1 MKNIR
6 IFIAVMILAVAAS
19 WSARAQT
26 LTTLHSFCSITN
38 IGDVCLDGSFPSHLI
53 AGTDGKF
60 YGATSS
66 GGTNDVG
73 TIFQL
78 TTEGTLTTLHQF
90 SGNLGV
96 ADGASPLLN
105 LESGGLFYG
114 VTTGGGTNN
123 HGTIFTITSAGTFTT
138 LHQFSGTNGVADG
151 TGPDVLLPS
160 GSSFIGNTGLGG
172 TNNAGTIY
180 TITPAGTLTTIHEF
194 SGTNGVAD
202 GSFPVLSLADG
213 ANFIGTTFFFD
224 TNRVTITT
232 GTVFQITAGGVFSVI
247 HQFSGTNGSEPIVTA
262 KNGANFIGTTA
273 NGGSND
279 LGTAFEMTS
288 AGTVTTFYQFSG
300 TNGVM
305 DGSSPGLEPVTDSA
319 GAYYGVDQDGGTNS
333 EGLIFTLTTSGTLT
347 RVYEFCS
354 LTNCTDGTTPD
365 GFISSG
371 GALYGTAENGGENSA
386 GTVYKLI
393 PVGGIGGGGGCT
405 FTLGSTN
412 QAFVAAGGNGT
423 VSVIASNGCAW
434 TATNNDSFITIT
446 SGESGSGNGT
456 VHYTVAANSST
467 NPVTGTLTIAG
478 NTFTVTQTGAG
489 ACTFVLSATEASPTA
504 AGGASTVGVTAAHGC
519 AWTAASNDGFI
530 TITSGSSGSGNGTVH
545 YDVAANSS
553 TNPVTGTMTI
563 AGQTFTVNQAGAAA
577 AGECTFTLNATT
589 VTLTAKGGKKTVSVK
604 AVGTDCVWTA
614 VSNDSFITITTGSNV
629 TGNGKV
635 EFTVPGNTNV
645 TALSG
650 TLTIAGQTV
659 TVNQAVGGCT
669 FKLSPKSG
677 KLKSTGGAK
686 TVKVTPNFSDCAWTA
701 VSNSGFITI
710 TSGSTNILG
719 RGTVSYNVATNA
731 TSMILTGSM
740 TVAGETYTVIQS
752 GAKPPKP

>member
-1 MKNIR
+1 MKTIR
-6 IFIAVMILAVAAS
+6 IVVAVMALAVAAS

-26 LTTLHSFCSITN
+26 LTTLHSFCSITD
-38 IGDVCLDGSFPSHLI
+38 IGVCLDGAFPASLI
-53 AGTDGKF
+53 HGTDGNF
-60 YGATSS
+60 YGATSA
-66 GGTNDVG
+66 GGTNDIG

-78 TTEGTLTTLHQF
+78 TPEGTLTTPHQF
-90 SGNLGV
+90 SGHLGA
-96 ADGASPLLN
+96 ADGATPRLD

-114 VTTGGGTNN
+114 TAAGGGTNN

-138 LHQFSGTNGVADG
+138 LHQFSGTNGVSDG
-151 TGPDVLLPS
+151 SGPEALFPS

-172 TNNAGTIY
+172 TNNDGTIY
-180 TITPAGTLTTIHEF
+180 TITPAGTLTTIHQF

-202 GSFPVLSLADG
+202 GSFPVLSLANG

-305 DGSSPGLEPVTDSA
+305 DGSSPGLEPITDSA
-319 GAYYGVDQDGGTNS
+319 GAFYGVDQDGGTNGQ
-333 EGLIFTLTTSGTLT
+333 GLIFTLTTSGTLT
-347 RVYEFCS
+347 PVYAFCS
-354 LTNCTDGTTPD
+354 LTNCADGTAPD

-371 GALYGTAENGGENSA
+371 GALYGTTDNGGVNSA

-393 PVGGIGGGGGCT
+393 PAGGIGGGGGCT
-405 FTLGSTN
+405 FTLSSTN
-412 QAFVAAGGNGT
+412 ATPSAAGGAAT
-423 VSVIASNGCAW
+423 VSVITSNGCSW

-446 SGESGSGNGT
+446 SGSSGTGNGV

-467 NPVTGTLTIAG
+467 NPVTGTMTIAG
-478 NTFTVTQTGAG
+478 NTFTVTQAGAG
-489 ACTFVLSATEASPTA
+489 VCTFVLSATEASPTA

-530 TITSGSSGSGNGTVH
+530 TITGGSSGSGNGTVR
-545 YDVAANSS
+545 YTVAANSS

-577 AGECTFTLNATT
+577 PGVCTFTVTPT
-589 VTLTAKGGKKTVSVK
+589 VEKVTIKGGKKSVSVK
-604 AVGTDCVWTA
+604 AKGTDCTWTA
-614 VSNDSFITITTGSNV
+614 VSNDSFITITAGTNG
-629 TGNGKV
+629 TGNGRV
-635 EFTVPGNTNV
+635 SFTVPGNTNT
-645 TALSG
+645 TALVG
-650 TLTIAGQTV
+650 TLTIAGESVTV
-659 TVNQAVGGCT
+659 TQAIGGCT
-669 FKLSPKSG
+669 FRLSPKSG
-677 KLKSTGGAK
+677 KLLAKGGAK
-686 TVKVTPNFSDCAWTA
+686 TVHVTPNLSDCAWTA
-701 VSNSGFITI
+701 VSNDGFITI

-719 RGTVSYNVATNA
+719 RGVVSYNLATNA
-731 TSMILTGSM
+731 TSNILTGSM
-740 TVAGETYTVIQS
+740 TIAGQPYTVIQA
-752 GAKPPKP
+752 GAKP